1 MKAVLGGIAVGF
13 CLGLA
18 APGFGQ
24 EAAGPAEEPPA
35 HYPGR
40 EYVDTRGCA
49 FARGTVNGA
58 TVWLMRVDAAGR
70 PVCGLEPSVVA
81 QDPAAA
87 VAQEYPVEPATQA
100 TPAKEA
106 AATGS
111 TAGGR
116 LGGGRLGGGRSGTPV
131 ATRPSTGDPAPAR
144 TARKLQA
151 ARAMIPAERLVI
163 AVGTTAAK
171 PAGCGGPE
179 RPVPLVTLRSGARHA
194 ACEGL
199 PADLQA
205 FVRAQGAAALGPALP
220 PLDAPATM
228 VHVGAYR
235 VAGNAE
241 RAAAQLRALGL
252 PVARGSDKGGKL
264 ALVLTGPFGVGQVRE
279 VVARLLEN
287 GFPDAY
293 ADVGSGRDQPSQMP

>member
-24 EAAGPAEEPPA
+24 DAAGPAEEPPA

-49 FARGTVNGA
+49 FARGRVNGA

-81 QDPAAA
+81 EDPASA
-87 VAQEYPVEPATQA
+87 VAQEYPEEPATQA
-100 TPAKEA
+100 TPAREA
-106 AATGS
+106 AVAGS
-111 TAGGR
+111 TAGR
-116 LGGGRLGGGRSGTPV
+116 LLGGGRSGTPV

-171 PAGCGGPE
+171 PAGCDGPE

-199 PADLQA
+199 PTDLQA

-220 PLDAPATM
+220 SLDAPATM

-252 PVARGSDKGGKL
+252 PVARGSDTGGKL
-264 ALVLTGPFGVGQVRE
+264 ALVLTGPFGAGQVRE
-279 VVARLLEN
+279 VVARLRAN

-293 ADVGSGRDQPSQMP
+293 ADVGPGPDQPSQIP